1 MKLSFSTLGC
11 PDFDWSDIYSLA
23 KDFGFSGI
31 ELRGLGNSIF
41 SVHAKP
47 FSAENIDDTISQ
59 LRKMHLEI
67 PCISSGC
74 CLRNREKHAET
85 IAELKEYID
94 LAEKLGARYI
104 RVLGDLN
111 AEADAEVD
119 DEAVLCGMRSVLP
132 YAEEHGVTLLL
143 ETNGVYADT
152 ARLAS
157 LLNELASDAVGA
169 LWDLHHP
176 YRYRGEKAE
185 TTVQNLGAYIKHTHI
200 KDSVME
206 NGKTVYKMMGE
217 GDLPVASMM
226 GALRSINYEGYVSL
240 EWLKQYAPELSDAGI
255 VFPHFANYMGQFMD
269 QPVEQRRL
277 FDNNAGTGKYVWRK
291 ERLIDYTF
299 PQVLDRMVEEFPD
312 QYCFRYTTLPYTRTY
327 AEFRDDVDTFAR
339 SLIAM
344 GVKPGDHVAIWATN
358 IPQWYITF
366 WATTKIGAVLVTVNT
381 AYKIHEA
388 EYLLRQSDTHT
399 LVMIDGYKDSDYLA
413 IMRELCPELENA
425 GKREAAAHQAAAVPA
440 QYYHLRERASR
451 LLYLGGGGG
460 ACAQGTG

>member
-1 MKLSFSTLGC
+1 
-11 PDFDWSDIYSLA
+11 
-23 KDFGFSGI
+23 
-31 ELRGLGNSIF
+31 
-41 SVHAKP
+41 
-47 FSAENIDDTISQ
+47 
-59 LRKMHLEI
+59 MHLEI

-344 GVKPGDHVAIWATN
+344 GAQARGPRGDLGDQHT
-358 IPQWYITF
+358 
-366 WATTKIGAVLVTVNT
+366 AVVHNFLG
-381 AYKIHEA
+381 YDEDRGGSGHR
-388 EYLLRQSDTHT
+388 EYR
-399 LVMIDGYKDSDYLA
+399 V
-413 IMRELCPELENA
+413 
-425 GKREAAAHQAAAVPA
+425 
-440 QYYHLRERASR
+440 
-451 LLYLGGGGG
+451 
-460 ACAQGTG
+460 

>member
-185 TTVQNLGAYIKHTHI
+185 T
-200 KDSVME
+200 
-206 NGKTVYKMMGE
+206 
-217 GDLPVASMM
+217 
-226 GALRSINYEGYVSL
+226 
-240 EWLKQYAPELSDAGI
+240 
-255 VFPHFANYMGQFMD
+255 
-269 QPVEQRRL
+269 
-277 FDNNAGTGKYVWRK
+277 
-291 ERLIDYTF
+291 
-299 PQVLDRMVEEFPD
+299 
-312 QYCFRYTTLPYTRTY
+312 
-327 AEFRDDVDTFAR
+327 
-339 SLIAM
+339 
-344 GVKPGDHVAIWATN
+344 
-358 IPQWYITF
+358 
-366 WATTKIGAVLVTVNT
+366 
-381 AYKIHEA
+381 
-388 EYLLRQSDTHT
+388 
-399 LVMIDGYKDSDYLA
+399 
-413 IMRELCPELENA
+413 
-425 GKREAAAHQAAAVPA
+425 
-440 QYYHLRERASR
+440 
-451 LLYLGGGGG
+451 
-460 ACAQGTG
+460 